1 MRDLKFRCWHKHI
14 DWSKN
19 GKPLEPG
26 FEYDFWIN
34 SKGEVSFPEGG
45 WDIQGTEN
53 KDNYVLQQF
62 TGLKDKNGKDIYE
75 GDIVKFKIIFT
86 SGTDEVVFNEGRFEL
101 KNISIGGE
109 KRSVDNIANYCE
121 VVGNIFENPE
131 LLTN

>member
-1 MRDLKFRCWHKHI
+1 MREIKFRVWTGCGMEYNITTGKFGTFYVNPMN
-14 DWSKN
+14 N
-19 GKPLEPG
+19 GLDVKDSASLTSLTTKYQEPV
-26 FEYDFWIN
+26 
-34 SKGEVSFPEGG
+34 K
-45 WDIQGTEN
+45 
-53 KDNYVLQQF
+53 LMQF
-62 TGLKDKNGKDIYE
+62 TGLKDKNCKEIYE

-121 VVGNIFENPE
+121 VVGNIYENPE